1 MVDLTLSQVPI
12 RLAQQLIF
20 DCAMELL
27 YHADGMSDED
37 VANKLLEIISAMDK
51 QIK

>member
-1 MVDLTLSQVPI
+1 MIDLTLSQEPI
-12 RLAQQLIF
+12 SLAQQLIF

-27 YHADGMSDED
+27 YHTEGVSDED

-51 QIK
+51 VIK